1 MKYYWKVRNKLKK
14 IINLLTYRFRILS
27 KDYILID
34 TPTHG
39 NLGDHAIVMAVQQ
52 MINEHNQS
60 YIELTAVEINCREK
74 WFAWITP
81 SKKTILI
88 PGGGFLGSIWP
99 EEEDRVKRIL
109 EAFKK
114 NKIIVFPQTVTFD
127 MKTEK
132 DKKYFEESH
141 KIYAAHKDLTVFVRE
156 KKSLAFMN
164 QYMPEVNTFLM
175 PDVVTYLNVQ
185 LDARERSDILFCMRA
200 DREKAIKNEDLSA
213 IYELVVKKYP
223 NQRID
228 HTDTVICQAVLADER
243 EREVQKK
250 LAQFGSAKLV
260 LTDRLHGM
268 IFAAITNTPCIAMS
282 NSNGKVKGVYDWI
295 SGNKYI
301 IYVDNMEEFAS
312 ALDKLDI
319 DRKYQ
324 YNRGSIKKAFV
335 PLFKLMDEKD

>member
-1 MKYYWKVRNKLKK
+1 MKYYWKIRNKLKK
-14 IINLLTYRFRILS
+14 IINLLTYEFRILG
-27 KDYILID
+27 KEYILID

-60 YIELTAVEINCREK
+60 YIELTAVEISCHEK

-99 EEEDRVKRIL
+99 EEENRVKRIL

-114 NKIIVFPQTVTFD
+114 NKIIVFPQTITFD

-132 DKKYFEESH
+132 DKKYFEESR
-141 KIYAAHKDLTVFVRE
+141 KIYTAHKDLTVFVRE

-164 QYMPEVNTFLM
+164 QYMPKVNTFLV

-185 LDARERSDILFCMRA
+185 LSKRERNGILFCMRA
-200 DREKAIKNEDLSA
+200 DREKTIKDEELSTV
-213 IYELVVKKYP
+213 YELVAKKHP
-223 NQRID
+223 NQRIE
-228 HTDTVICQAVLADER
+228 HIDTVIYQIVSANER
-243 EREVQKK
+243 EREVKKK
-250 LAQFGSAKLV
+250 LAQFISSKLV

-268 IFAAITNTPCIAMS
+268 IFAVITNTPCIAMS
-282 NSNGKVKGVYDWI
+282 NSNGKVKGVYEWI
-295 SGNKYI
+295 SGNEYV
-301 IYVDNMEEFAS
+301 IYVNNMDEFAS
-312 ALDKLDI
+312 ALNRLDI
-319 DRKYQ
+319 DREYQ
-324 YNRGSIKKAFV
+324 YNRDGIKKALE
-335 PLFKLMDEKD
+335 PLFKFVDKKD